1 MLPCISARITIPNVI
16 IITVWGLTKIPKR
29 AGPQQQAMFYSCN
42 VSLFQFDGRLNT
54 GADPD
59 KNMTFSKPI
68 MTDMPCPFPGNAQEI
83 DFSVLGV

>member
-1 MLPCISARITIPNVI
+1 MVFCDFYGVAVMFC
-16 IITVWGLTKIPKR
+16 GF
-29 AGPQQQAMFYSCN
+29 QAA
-42 VSLFQFDGRLNT
+42 

-68 MTDMPCPFPGNAQEI
+68 MTDMPRPFPGNAQEI

>member
-1 MLPCISARITIPNVI
+1 MYRFKP
-16 IITVWGLTKIPKR
+16 
-29 AGPQQQAMFYSCN
+29 
-42 VSLFQFDGRLNT
+42 

-68 MTDMPCPFPGNAQEI
+68 MTDMPRPFPGNAQEI

>member
-1 MLPCISARITIPNVI
+1 MNQVSFQLKSTKEINTIAHYLKQFYTLSMWYLP
-16 IITVWGLTKIPKR
+16 
-29 AGPQQQAMFYSCN
+29 
-42 VSLFQFDGRLNT
+42 

-68 MTDMPCPFPGNAQEI
+68 MTDMPRPFPGNAQEI